1 MDCQPCIARSFV
13 EVGSNWILKPLDP
26 QMAMVLALVLV
37 QFLLWASGR
46 GEDLQNSVSCSEAED
61 EGLEM
66 RQLRVDR
73 RHTTPFGD
81 ELDAS
86 ARCCLCSSGLVTW
99 STDGCRACQDEV
111 QKIAS
116 VSPLCK
122 TDSPNFKG
130 SSACQSECHTL
141 LMEPGIFAQEEAD
154 EHDEVVADE
163 GDDEVL
169 EMPHEWGFGG
179 TTENARA
186 AARTRRS
193 SEEGRLLMRRE
204 TPLVTCPSF
213 TVQKQRCS

>member
-186 AARTRRS
+186 AA
-193 SEEGRLLMRRE
+193 
-204 TPLVTCPSF
+204 
-213 TVQKQRCS
+213 